1 VLNLSEKENQKRSSK
16 MTKKKVLL
24 NVLICLLAL
33 VFTSSLLFAGE
44 AASQDRMIILN
55 EAMADIQ
62 ERSAVLILDRDISGK
77 ILLYDWKDSL
87 VVKLNK
93 AYGKRI
99 ELLLEEGEY
108 RIVNII
114 AEDEYELEITLE
126 RGERLELNIE
136 ELTTPKVEYTTSPK
150 DKSVEEQRVTILKGK
165 TTYRFFAE
173 LGAKTTSIH
182 GETGVLMGGN
192 FGFTVNHV
200 FSFGVAGY
208 GKANFDPGLPGYGGI
223 TFAYAFSP
231 LREVHFRITALA
243 GSGTGRWGSIFYIF
257 EPGIEMVLNLSRVVR
272 IQLGLNIPL
281 VDKEHSGLKSPMLC
295 VSFQFGK

>member
-1 VLNLSEKENQKRSSK
+1 
-16 MTKKKVLL
+16 MTKKKLL
-24 NVLICLLAL
+24 LEELVCLLAL
-33 VFTSSLLFAGE
+33 VFASSLLFAGQP
-44 AASQDRMIILN
+44 ASQDRMIILN

-62 ERSAVLILDRDISGK
+62 ERSAVLILDRDITGN
-77 ILLYDWKDSL
+77 IFLYDWKDLL

-93 AYGKRI
+93 ASGKRI

-114 AEDEYELEITLE
+114 AEEAYELEIMLE
-126 RGERLELNIE
+126 RGERLELDTE
-136 ELTTPKVEYTTSPK
+136 KFTTPEVEDTTPPREKPS
-150 DKSVEEQRVTILKGK
+150 EEQRMTILRGK
-165 TTYRFFAE
+165 TTYRFYAE
-173 LGAKTTSIH
+173 FGTKTTSIH

-231 LREVHFRITALA
+231 LREVHFRVTALA
-243 GSGTGRWGSIFYIF
+243 GSGTSGCGGIFYIF
-257 EPGIEMVLNLSRVVR
+257 EPGVEMVLNLSKVVR

-281 VDKEHSGLKSPMLC
+281 VDKEHSGLESPMLC
-295 VSFQFGK
+295 MSFQFGK